1 MKKNI
6 FTMQYG
12 TVQAIIVSPLW
23 RIQEVSSSFKKYL
36 ITHNVHKSD
45 DRKIMFIS
53 IALNKI

>member
-23 RIQEVSSSFKKYL
+23 RIQDIINIYGTQL
-36 ITHNVHKSD
+36 ILK
-45 DRKIMFIS
+45 RRGGGEG
-53 IALNKI
+53 